1 VGLGVLPLRSHL
13 LRVGKGAR
21 KGVDSEFAGRNS
33 AMRIRT
39 EGKGGLKWLNGNTE
53 FNESSFDLM

>member
-1 VGLGVLPLRSHL
+1 MVTALVSGLPPSSS
-13 LRVGKGAR
+13 GKGAR
-21 KGVDSEFAGRNS
+21 KVIDSEFAGRNS
-33 AMRIRT
+33 AVRIRT